1 MVSLKWY
8 LVKTF
13 KVMWWGCG
21 RFFVSSR
28 IKQPQVLTS
37 SSCISAPRHKYQ
49 SDHLLYFN
57 RICSLYCV
65 CSIFSFGIFLFSD
78 KSINQI
84 NADFIWLSPPG
95 KKRIT
100 IVYIHCGP
108 KLPKISNPIEM
119 KSHSWLYGT
128 KGFQLMCTIRP
139 LKLKVISKQLWQI
152 ISPLF
157 IELFK
162 RIRTMCN
169 IQSMIKFLCIFPSK
183 EQAGNESQEQNVS
196 FVK

>member
-8 LVKTF
+8 LVVTF

-65 CSIFSFGIFLFSD
+65 RSICSFGIFLFSD

-84 NADFIWLSPPG
+84 NADFIWLSPSG
-95 KKRIT
+95 
-100 IVYIHCGP
+100 
-108 KLPKISNPIEM
+108 
-119 KSHSWLYGT
+119 

-169 IQSMIKFLCIFPSK
+169 IQSIIKFLCIFPSK